1 MGNYIH
7 DYLGRR
13 DAMKALTL
21 TQPWASLVAIG
32 AKRIETRS
40 WRTNF
45 RGTIAIHAAKG
56 FPSEAKRLCESVMV
70 CRALGWPT
78 LPNPLTQEAL
88 DGSKRRIAELPLGC
102 VIATAFLNEVLPTV
116 AYGCLSGVF
125 EDYPD
130 LDTDQERAFGNYD
143 RGRYG
148 WVLENV
154 KRTIAPIPVK
164 GALGL
169 WDFDGLRGPQ

>member
-1 MGNYIH
+1 
-7 DYLGRR
+7 
-13 DAMKALTL
+13 
-21 TQPWASLVAIG
+21 
-32 AKRIETRS
+32 
-40 WRTNF
+40 
-45 RGTIAIHAAKG
+45 
-56 FPSEAKRLCESVMV
+56 
-70 CRALGWPT
+70 
-78 LPNPLTQEAL
+78 LTQEAL
-88 DGSKRRIAELPLGC
+88 DDSKRRIAELPIGC

-130 LDTDQERAFGNYD
+130 LDTEQERAFGNYD
-143 RGRYG
+143 RDRYG